1 MFSTFLKIE
10 RGFWRLSRFEDVL
23 EDVFFK
29 ALKIR
34 RFSRRTSSQVLN
46 YPTANRF
53 KIGHRI
59 ECLRKRID
67 EIGADRSKFHFTE
80 KTQLISVENKFRE
93 QTHSFVTA
101 SDIIGRDDDKENIV
115 QLLLS
120 PNYED
125 HVSVIPIV
133 GIGGLGKTTV
143 VKLAYN
149 NDRVKQSFDL
159 GMWISVSEDFRVGKV
174 VEKILK
180 SATGES
186 LGHLDMDQ
194 MQRRLGD
201 VLNDKKYLLVLDDV
215 WNADRIKWMDLKEL
229 LMNCQSGSKIV
240 VTTRSKA
247 VATITSTMSLYN
259 LTGLCDDDCLSL
271 FLRCAFREPGSWFP
285 NLVAIGE
292 EIVKKCGGVPLAVK
306 TLGSLLYMNTD
317 EQEWLRIRDN
327 DIWEIDQK
335 HTDILPILRLSY
347 EQLPSHLRRCF
358 AYCSMLPKGLEIP
371 REKMRTDNLKMWGSS
386 TLTSC
391 CQDVVEAFDG
401 EILACKI
408 HNLIHDLA
416 QSVAGGEFL
425 NVKSDVKTVS
435 DRVRHLYFQ
444 NEHLSRKEAPKL
456 LLKLKNMRSFR
467 CEFKVKPLDKAF
479 VESITRNFRCL
490 RVLILCALDL
500 HELPNSISDLKQ
512 LRYLDLSHCS
522 NLKSLPKSFYKLVNL
537 QCLNL
542 INCENFHDL
551 PRNFRQ
557 MINLRTLYLTCQHMS
572 LPNKCHQYFSSL
584 QFLLLYNCDFVQLP
598 SQGLNHFTSLRVLR
612 IYDCPR
618 LASLPNG
625 IKHLA
630 SLEKLWIWN
639 CDDLDLSEGDALQG
653 LTGLQSLLLMGLPKL
668 INLPV
673 GLRQNVARSLKFFR
687 IANCAN
693 FSALPDWLPSFTLLQ
708 RLYIE
713 DCPNLVVI
721 PEGVLNHVA
730 QVHISGCP
738 NLA

>member
-1 MFSTFLKIE
+1 
-10 RGFWRLSRFEDVL
+10 
-23 EDVFFK
+23 
-29 ALKIR
+29 
-34 RFSRRTSSQVLN
+34 
-46 YPTANRF
+46 
-53 KIGHRI
+53 
-59 ECLRKRID
+59 
-67 EIGADRSKFHFTE
+67 
-80 KTQLISVENKFRE
+80 
-93 QTHSFVTA
+93 
-101 SDIIGRDDDKENIV
+101 
-115 QLLLS
+115 
-120 PNYED
+120 
-125 HVSVIPIV
+125 
-133 GIGGLGKTTV
+133 
-143 VKLAYN
+143 
-149 NDRVKQSFDL
+149 
-159 GMWISVSEDFRVGKV
+159 
-174 VEKILK
+174 
-180 SATGES
+180 
-186 LGHLDMDQ
+186 
-194 MQRRLGD
+194 
-201 VLNDKKYLLVLDDV
+201 
-215 WNADRIKWMDLKEL
+215 
-229 LMNCQSGSKIV
+229 
-240 VTTRSKA
+240 
-247 VATITSTMSLYN
+247 MSLYN

-271 FLRCAFREPGSWFP
+271 FLRCAFREPGSWLP

-317 EQEWLRIRDN
+317 EQEWLRIKDN

-371 REKMRTDNLKMWGSS
+371 REVFINLWIAEGLVRSENANRQLEDVGKQYFNELLSRF
-386 TLTSC
+386 C
-391 CQDVVEAFDG
+391 FQDVVEAFDG

-416 QSVAGGEFL
+416 QSEAGGEFL

-435 DRVRHLYFQ
+435 D
-444 NEHLSRKEAPKL
+444 
-456 LLKLKNMRSFR
+456 R

-557 MINLRTLYLTCQHMS
+557 MINLRTLYMTCQYMS

-639 CDDLDLSEGDALQG
+639 CDELDLSEGDSLQG
-653 LTGLQSLLLMGLPKL
+653 LIGLQSLLLMGLPKL
-668 INLPV
+668 TDLPV

-730 QVHISGCP
+730 EVHISGCP